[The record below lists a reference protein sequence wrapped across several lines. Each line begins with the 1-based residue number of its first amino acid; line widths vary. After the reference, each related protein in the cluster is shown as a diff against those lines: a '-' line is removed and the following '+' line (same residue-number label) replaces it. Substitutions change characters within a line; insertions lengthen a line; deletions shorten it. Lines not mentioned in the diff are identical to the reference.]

1 MSNKFQKTK
10 RQALGKVRR
19 FFLIKLKKPYFE
31 QQMEERQGECN
42 QCGNCC
48 ELLFKCPFLVKVEG
62 GSSLCSIYENR
73 PKQCAAF
80 PIDNRCL
87 SEVDFDCSY
96 TFGKKQDIVQIES
109 ASIMHQAD

>member
-10 RQALGKVRR
+10 RQALGKIRR

-80 PIDNRCL
+80 PIDN
-87 SEVDFDCSY
+87 
-96 TFGKKQDIVQIES
+96 
-109 ASIMHQAD
+109 